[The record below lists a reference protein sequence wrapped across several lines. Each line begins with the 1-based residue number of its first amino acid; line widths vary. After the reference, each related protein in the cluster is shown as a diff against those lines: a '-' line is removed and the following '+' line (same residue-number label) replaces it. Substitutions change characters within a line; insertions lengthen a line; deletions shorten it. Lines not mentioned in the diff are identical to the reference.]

1 MNSSCGE
8 RSDGCDPPA
17 ALRNE
22 TAAKDD
28 TSSSSRVSC
37 WQIPDGVGDRVR
49 TQVTL
54 HKLAEQFDDR
64 PWAREQADA
73 FHLFGCILCYEDGDL
88 DQVAVNAAVE
98 NDNVSSVGVLEFLHV
113 PGHPIA
119 SECRLKNFG
128 YNGVP
133 TDLIARCRQDRRMKA
148 NILIEDGYGSWKIDS
163 V

>member
-28 TSSSSRVSC
+28 TSSSPRVSC

-49 TQVTL
+49 TQVIL
-54 HKLAEQFDDR
+54 HELTEQFDDR

-73 FHLFGCILCYEDGDL
+73 FDLFGSVLCYKDGDL
-88 DQVAVNAAVE
+88 DQIAVNATVE
-98 NDNVSSVGVLEFLHV
+98 GDGVFYR
-113 PGHPIA
+113 PSG
-119 SECRLKNFG
+119 F
-128 YNGVP
+128 
-133 TDLIARCRQDRRMKA
+133 
-148 NILIEDGYGSWKIDS
+148 
-163 V
+163 